1 MLKDKKLSIPQIAWK
16 NLIAKK
22 GRTFFMMFFVILM
35 SATFFFSSILMKN
48 LEMGIKNTTEKM
60 GADIIVV
67 PKEGTES
74 IRESLFAGTPC
85 ILLFDRAWEEAI
97 RNVEDVERVSPQL
110 YIGTLAA
117 GCCDSVVQIIAIDPE
132 TDFVVTPWLAES
144 NKEAL
149 KNGEVIIGSRV
160 TAEIGEYVTFYNVD
174 FKVAGKLEETG
185 MGYDSSVFMTFDTAY
200 QFKES
205 AAAAE
210 NIPMENIENK
220 VSMIMVDV
228 SDDMERGIGYLQS
241 AIKNALDNGEVLKAY
256 TGDELMSTVAVQVKK
271 LAGYG
276 NILTTLLLVSTSLA
290 LVSIFII
297 TINERKYEFGI
308 LYTLGANK
316 GQMRNIILSEA
327 IAISLGGGV
336 LGVGVSYYLVSTF
349 KDMISAKLDIP
360 YFNIDLEHVL
370 PIALTCLG
378 ISLVTGIV
386 AAVCSVY
393 KISKGEAYRLIRESE

>member
-1 MLKDKKLSIPQIAWK
+1 MAKDKKLSIPQIAWK
-16 NLIAKK
+16 NLVAQK
-22 GRTFFMMFFVILM
+22 GRTFFMMFFVVLM

-48 LEMGIKNTTEKM
+48 LELGIKNTTEKM

-74 IRESLFAGTPC
+74 IRESLFAGVPC
-85 ILLFDRAWEEAI
+85 ILLFDRAWEDAI
-97 RNVEDVERVSPQL
+97 RNVEYVDRVSSQL
-110 YIGTLAA
+110 YIGTLSAECCAA
-117 GCCDSVVQIIAIDPE
+117 AVQIIAIDPE
-132 TDFVVTPWLAES
+132 TDFVVKPWLEKNNDLS
-144 NKEAL
+144 LNK
-149 KNGEVIIGSRV
+149 GEVIVGSLV
-160 TAEIGEYVTFYNVD
+160 DAVVGDSITFFNID
-174 FKVAGKLEETG
+174 FKVAGKLDETG
-185 MGYDSSVFMTFDTAY
+185 MGYDSSVFMTFETAY

-205 AAAAE
+205 TAAQE
-210 NIPMENIENK
+210 NIPMNDIENK

-228 SDDMERGIGYLQS
+228 SDDMDRGIGYLQS
-241 AIKNALDNGEVLKAY
+241 AIKNSLDNGENVKAY
-256 TGDELMSTVAVQVKK
+256 TGDELMSTVAEQVKK
-271 LAGYG
+271 LSGYG

-327 IAISLGGGV
+327 IAISFGGGV
-336 LGVGVSYYLVSTF
+336 LGVTVSYYLVSTF
-349 KDMISAKLDIP
+349 KNVISSKLDIP
-360 YFNIDLEHVL
+360 YFNIDLSQVF
-370 PIALTCLG
+370 PIILTCLL
-378 ISLVTGIV
+378 ISVVTGIV

>member
-1 MLKDKKLSIPQIAWK
+1 MSKDKKLSIPQIAWK
-16 NLIAKK
+16 NLVAKK
-22 GRTFFMMFFVILM
+22 GRTFFMMFFVVLM

-48 LEMGIKNTTEKM
+48 LDMGIKNTTEKM

-85 ILLFDRAWEEAI
+85 IILFDRAWEEAI
-97 RNVEDVERVSPQL
+97 RNVEYVDRVSSQL
-110 YIGTLAA
+110 YIGTLSAE
-117 GCCDSVVQIIAIDPE
+117 CCASAVQIIAIDLE
-132 TDFVVTPWLAES
+132 TDFVVKPWLEENNELS
-144 NKEAL
+144 LNE
-149 KNGEVIIGSRV
+149 GEVIVGSLV
-160 TAEIGEYVTFYNVD
+160 DAVVGDSIKFFNID
-174 FKVAGKLEETG
+174 FKVAGKLDETG

-200 QFKES
+200 HFKES
-205 AAAAE
+205 AAAQE
-210 NIPMENIENK
+210 NIPMDNIENK

-228 SDDMERGIGYLQS
+228 SDDMDRGIGYLQS
-241 AIKNALDNGEVLKAY
+241 AIKNSLDNGENVKAY
-256 TGDELMSTVAVQVKK
+256 TGDELMSTVAAQVKK
-271 LAGYG
+271 LSGYG

-327 IAISLGGGV
+327 LVISSIGGLFGV
-336 LGVGVSYYLVSTF
+336 VVSYYLVATF
-349 KDMISAKLDIP
+349 KDMISLKLDIP

-370 PIALTCLG
+370 PIALTCLL
-378 ISLVTGIV
+378 ISVVTGIV